1 MRILLIITDYGSFNN
16 FLSELAVKLVS
27 NNYEVHVICSPA
39 KVINTVD
46 KHPYAELGI
55 KFHYVNFPRS
65 FNMFKQLA
73 ASRKIHTIINNI
85 NPYLINVHFTT
96 GIFTT
101 LLWRKP
107 TQFTVGTIHGVGY
120 PMIKSTVKKAIFQ
133 AVEKFCF
140 NRLDQIYLIN
150 DFDFDLVRQIHP
162 EKTFKYK
169 SYGVGNDLE
178 RFDPFN
184 VAEETKAATRSQLL
198 IKDSD
203 FVLVFTGRFTSF
215 KGFNKL
221 IKAFNSLVNHYRL
234 PDIKLLI
241 IGGEDPI
248 HSSGLNLQELVEY
261 KNNEHIVKI
270 DFTADVNLYLSI
282 ADVFVFPSEKEG
294 MPVCI
299 MEALS
304 MGVPVITSDSRGCHD
319 LIRHDFNGLLLSDN
333 PTVSEIRE
341 AILKLYRNRALV
353 KKMSVNALSKRTDFS
368 RQAYV
373 DDQIAAY
380 NQVSQ
385 NNNLKLA

>member
-16 FLSELAVKLVS
+16 FLSELAVKLVG

-46 KHPYAELGI
+46 KHPYTELGI
-55 KFHYVNFPRS
+55 KFHYVSFPRS

-73 ASRKIHTIINNI
+73 ASRKIHNIINAI
-85 NPYLINVHFTT
+85 NPYLINIHFTT

-107 TQFTVGTIHGVGY
+107 AQFTVGTIHGVGY
-120 PMIKSTVKKAIFQ
+120 PMVNGIAKRTVFEM
-133 AVEKFCF
+133 VEKFCF
-140 NRLDQIYLIN
+140 NRLDQIYLLN
-150 DFDFDLVRQIHP
+150 DFDFELVKQLYP
-162 EKTFKYK
+162 EKAFRYK

-184 VAEETKAATRSQLL
+184 VDAKTKATTRSQLC
-198 IKDSD
+198 IKDND
-203 FVLVFTGRFTSF
+203 FVLVFTGRFTAF

-261 KNNEHIVKI
+261 KNNEHIIKI
-270 DFTADVNLYLSI
+270 DFTADVNLYLAI

-341 AILKLYRNRALV
+341 AVLKLYRNRALV
-353 KKMSVNALSKRTDFS
+353 KKMSVNALSNRSDFS

-380 NQVSQ
+380 DQVSQ